1 MVSDFAEWGIFTNF
15 AMEISLCF

>member
-1 MVSDFAEWGIFTNF
+1 MSDFAEWGIFTNF